1 MIAKL
6 TGTVI
11 EKLPPECILDVNGV
25 GYEVFLPMTSF
36 YKLPELTQ
44 STSIYIHQVIRED
57 AHTLY
62 GFHNRLHR
70 DLFRELLKAN
80 GVGPKLALAI
90 FSAMS
95 AEEFISIVQNESLGL
110 LVKVP
115 GVGKKTAER
124 LLLEMKD
131 KLMKWSANMVSTG
144 MLPEST
150 PEQFTKVSHAQSSS
164 QDAIEALIAL
174 GYKTN
179 QAENAVKKVAKT
191 GLSSE
196 EIIRQALKS
205 ML

>member
-6 TGTVI
+6 TGKVI
-11 EKLPPECILDVNGV
+11 EKLPPECILDVAGV

-36 YKLPELTQ
+36 YKLPELNQ
-44 STSIYIHQVIRED
+44 SASIYIHQVIRED

-90 FSAMS
+90 LSAMS
-95 AEEFISIVQNESLGL
+95 AEEFISIVQSESVGL

-131 KLMKWSANMVSTG
+131 KLVKWSAQMVSSG
-144 MLPEST
+144 IMLEST
-150 PEQFTKVSHAQSSS
+150 SEPMIQNTEPSSG
-164 QDAIEALIAL
+164 QDAIEALVAL

-179 QAENAVKKVAKT
+179 QAESAVKKVAKT